1 MSPQLLSL
9 KMQPTSVMTTKSSIL
24 PSTAHADDQVYT
36 LRNAQDMCLT
46 ISERGAALV
55 SWWAPDRYGRV
66 ADVLLGYPD
75 MRGYADNQFY
85 FGAVIGR
92 WANRIAHGRFTI
104 DGEALQTE
112 ANDRGNH
119 LHGGPEGFHRARW
132 QATMEDGGVT
142 LRLVSPD
149 GDGGFRGKLEVQVHY
164 RLADDGSLTIDY
176 EAVADAPTAVNLTVH
191 PYFNLNGGGADV
203 GDHML
208 QIDADYYMEIDQSG
222 IPVTVAPVG
231 GTAFDFRQP
240 AAIGPRLTWPDPQ
253 IHLAGGFDHCYCVK
267 PYNKGKP
274 GPLRE
279 VARVYDPGSG
289 RQLQVS
295 TTEVGLQF
303 YTGNALDGVPGRATR
318 PYGRHDGFCLEAH
331 AYPDQVNGPY
341 AAAVILRPGQVY
353 RQTTV
358 YRLGLTQ

>member
-1 MSPQLLSL
+1 ML
-9 KMQPTSVMTTKSSIL
+9 
-24 PSTAHADDQVYT
+24 ADDQLYT

-75 MRGYADNQFY
+75 AHGYMENRAY

-92 WANRIAHGRFTI
+92 WANRIAQGRFTV
-104 DGEALQTE
+104 DGEELQTE

-119 LHGGPEGFHRARW
+119 LHGGPDGFHRARW
-132 QATMEDGGVT
+132 HGVAENGGVL
-142 LRLVSPD
+142 LRLASPH
-149 GDGGFRGKLEVQVHY
+149 GDGGFPGNLDVQVHY

-176 EAVADAPTAVNLTVH
+176 EAVADAPTAVNLTAH
-191 PYFNLNGGGADV
+191 PYFNLNGGSADV

-208 QIDADYYMEIDQSG
+208 QIDADYYMEIDEGG
-222 IPVTVAPVG
+222 IPINMAAVG

-240 AAIGPRLTWPDPQ
+240 APIGPRLVWPDPQ
-253 IHLAGGFDHCYCVK
+253 IRLAGGFDHCYCVK
-267 PYNKGKP
+267 PHNKGRA

-279 VARVYDPGSG
+279 AARVYDPGSG
-289 RQLQVS
+289 RQLQVL

-303 YTGNALDGVPGRATR
+303 YSGNALDGVHGRAGR
-318 PYGRHDGFCLEAH
+318 PYSRHDGFCLEAH

-358 YRLGLTQ
+358 YRLGLQQ